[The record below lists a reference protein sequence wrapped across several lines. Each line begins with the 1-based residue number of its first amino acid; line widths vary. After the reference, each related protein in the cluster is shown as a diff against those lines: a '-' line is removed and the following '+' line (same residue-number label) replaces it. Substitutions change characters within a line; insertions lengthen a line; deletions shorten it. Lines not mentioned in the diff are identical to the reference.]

1 MWTQPNIFCAAN
13 ADISRLTFS
22 LNVVF
27 SLYMQTLCIILVWFC
42 VGWTIAT
49 FPILMGIVGLSLWAN
64 IENKKHQ
71 EKIRQLLSEDKDS
84 E

>member
-1 MWTQPNIFCAAN
+1 
-13 ADISRLTFS
+13 
-22 LNVVF
+22 
-27 SLYMQTLCIILVWFC
+27 MQTLCIILVWFC

-71 EKIRQLLSEDKDS
+71 ERIRQLLTEDKDS